1 MRDWILLGL
10 RVLSPV
16 LMYAFLAS
24 IFYQIQASRRNNK

>member
-10 RVLSPV
+10 RGLAPL

-24 IFYQIQASRRNNK
+24 IFYQIKAARQDK